1 MIRTFGASGTNINSI
16 SPVDLEK
23 ALWIDVVDPTG
34 EEIRQVS
41 EGLKI
46 TLDDI
51 LDSLDPDERPRF
63 EDEDDY
69 FLLMYRLP
77 MVEGQKSGVYITSP
91 VGFFVRKKKLVTV
104 HSSKV
109 DLLSYFHERKRVRQ
123 IKSSHEILV
132 SILGSSVRRVD
143 FFMRQVQQK
152 LTGFRSTIVRS
163 MKEEAAQE
171 AYQLSNDLIFF
182 DASIF
187 GNLNAI
193 SQMLRH
199 RLKDFSK
206 DLTERL
212 EDIEIDTRQQH
223 DAATM
228 FKEMLSTTLD
238 AYQSSIS
245 NNLNLVLK
253 ILASISLILMLPTLI
268 ASLYGMNVGLPL
280 ESNPHAFWIIA
291 IISACWAGIL
301 IYLFRRLD
309 WL

>member
-1 MIRTFGASGTNINSI
+1 MIRAFAAAGTDVSHIV
-16 SPVDLEK
+16 PVDLKK
-23 ALWIDVVDPTG
+23 ALWIDVIDPTG
-34 EEIRQVS
+34 DEIRQVS
-41 EGLKI
+41 DELKI
-46 TLDDI
+46 PLDDI
-51 LDSLDPDERPRF
+51 IDSLDPDERPRY

-69 FLLMYRLP
+69 FLLMYRMP
-77 MVEGQKSGVYITSP
+77 MVEGQRTGVYITAP
-91 VGFFVRKKKLVTV
+91 VGFFVRKKKLITV
-104 HSSKV
+104 HTSKV
-109 DLLSYFHERKRVRQ
+109 DLVSYFSQRKRRRE
-123 IKSSHEILV
+123 IKTSYEILV
-132 SILGSSVRRVD
+132 AILGTNVRRLDV
-143 FFMRQVQQK
+143 FLRQVQQK

-193 SQMLRH
+193 TQMIRH
-199 RLKDFSK
+199 RTKEFPKALM
-206 DLTERL
+206 ERL
-212 EDIEIDTRQQH
+212 EDIEIDTKQQH
-223 DAATM
+223 DTAYM
-228 FKEMLSTTLD
+228 YREMLSTTLE

-280 ESNPHAFWIIA
+280 ENNPYAFWIIA
-291 IISACWAGIL
+291 VISACWAGLL

>member
-1 MIRTFGASGTNINSI
+1 MIRAFAAAGTDVSHIV
-16 SPVDLEK
+16 PVDLKK
-23 ALWIDVVDPTG
+23 ALWIDVTDPTG
-34 EEIRQVS
+34 DEIRRIS
-41 EGLKI
+41 DELKI
-46 TLDDI
+46 PLDDI

-69 FLLMYRLP
+69 FLLMYRMP
-77 MVEGQKSGVYITSP
+77 MVEGQRSGVYITAP

-104 HSSKV
+104 HTNKV
-109 DLLSYFHERKRVRQ
+109 DLVSYFSQRKRRRE

-132 SILGSSVRRVD
+132 AILGTNVRRLD
-143 FFMRQVQQK
+143 IFLRQVQQK
-152 LTGFRSTIVRS
+152 LTAFRSTIVRS

-187 GNLNAI
+187 GNLNALT
-193 SQMLRH
+193 QMLRH
-199 RLKDFSK
+199 RTKGFSK
-206 DLTERL
+206 ALMERL
-212 EDIEIDTRQQH
+212 EDIEIDTKQQH
-223 DAATM
+223 DTAYM
-228 FKEMLSTTLD
+228 YREMLSTTLE

-280 ESNPHAFWIIA
+280 ENNPYAFWIIA
-291 IISACWAGIL
+291 VISAGWAGFL
-301 IYLFRRLD
+301 IFLFRRLD

>member
-1 MIRTFGASGTNINSI
+1 MIRAFAAAGTDVSHIV
-16 SPVDLEK
+16 PVDLKK
-23 ALWIDVVDPTG
+23 ALWIDVTDPTG
-34 EEIRQVS
+34 DEIRRIS
-41 EGLKI
+41 DELNI
-46 TLDDI
+46 PLDDI
-51 LDSLDPDERPRF
+51 VDSLDPDERPRF

-69 FLLMYRLP
+69 FLLMYRMP
-77 MVEGQKSGVYITSP
+77 MVEGQRSGVYITAP

-104 HSSKV
+104 HTNKV
-109 DLLSYFHERKRVRQ
+109 DLVSYFSQRKRRRE

-132 SILGSSVRRVD
+132 AILGTNVRRLD
-143 FFMRQVQQK
+143 IFLRQVQQK
-152 LTGFRSTIVRS
+152 LTAFRSTIVRS

-193 SQMLRH
+193 TQMLRH
-199 RLKDFSK
+199 KTKGFSK
-206 DLTERL
+206 ALMERL
-212 EDIEIDTRQQH
+212 EDIEIDTKQQH
-223 DAATM
+223 DTAYM
-228 FKEMLSTTLD
+228 YREMLSTTLE

-280 ESNPHAFWIIA
+280 ENNPYAFWIIA
-291 IISACWAGIL
+291 VISAGWAGFL
-301 IYLFRRLD
+301 IFLFRRLD